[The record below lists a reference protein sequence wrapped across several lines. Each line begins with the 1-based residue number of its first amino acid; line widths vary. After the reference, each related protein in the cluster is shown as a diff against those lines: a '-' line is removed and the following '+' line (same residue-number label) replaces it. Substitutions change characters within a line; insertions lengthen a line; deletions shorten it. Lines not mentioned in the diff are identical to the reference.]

1 MKYQLKDFQ
10 RYETLAQIIQHISS
24 LDADKEHEV
33 EITTKNGRRTLTQ
46 NAAIHLWCDQLGKAL
61 NDAGYDQR
69 AVFAQMREGVSIPWR
84 DTAVKESLWKPIQ
97 AAIVGKDS
105 TTKLSTTEVSEV
117 YEILNRWT
125 AERFGVSVPFP
136 SRERG

>member
-1 MKYQLKDFQ
+1 MKYELNQFQ
-10 RYETLAQIIQHISS
+10 RYETLAQVIQHLLN
-24 LDADKEHEV
+24 LD
-33 EITTKNGRRTLTQ
+33 TTKNCTVEIKGEGTRTLTQ
-46 NAAIHLWCDQLGKAL
+46 NNAIHLWCDQLGKAL

-125 AERFGVSVPFP
+125 AEKFGVSVPFP